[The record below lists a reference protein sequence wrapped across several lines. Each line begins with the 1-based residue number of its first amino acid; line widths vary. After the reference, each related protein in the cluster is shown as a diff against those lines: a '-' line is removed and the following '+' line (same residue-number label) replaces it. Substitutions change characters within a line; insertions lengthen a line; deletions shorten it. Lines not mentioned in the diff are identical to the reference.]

1 VEQKRKIKDMNKLKV
16 IVLLTTLMILLGC
29 GGPQRERKMKMAK
42 FKREQSDIKPI
53 SIDRD
58 VVKNED
64 TVSVITT
71 TMYTNED
78 FEKLEE
84 MREKRSVKRKQK

>member
-1 VEQKRKIKDMNKLKV
+1 MNKLKT

-42 FKREQSDIKPI
+42 FKSEQSKIKPI
-53 SIDRD
+53 SVTKD

-64 TVSVITT
+64 TVSIVTT
-71 TMYTNED
+71 NMYTNKD
-78 FEKLEE
+78 FDKLKEI
-84 MREKRSVKRKQK
+84 REKRSVKRKQK

>member
-1 VEQKRKIKDMNKLKV
+1 MQRRTIKDMNKLKT

-42 FKREQSDIKPI
+42 FKSEQSKIKPI
-53 SIDRD
+53 SVTKD

-64 TVSVITT
+64 TVSIVTT
-71 TMYTNED
+71 TMYTNKD
-78 FEKLEE
+78 FDKLKEI
-84 MREKRSVKRKQK
+84 REKRSVKRKQK

>member
-1 VEQKRKIKDMNKLKV
+1 MNKLKV

-71 TMYTNED
+71 TMYTSED

-84 MREKRSVKRKQK
+84 IREKRSAKRKQK

>member
-1 VEQKRKIKDMNKLKV
+1 
-16 IVLLTTLMILLGC
+16 
-29 GGPQRERKMKMAK
+29 MKMAK

-84 MREKRSVKRKQK
+84 MSEKRSVKRKQK

>member
-1 VEQKRKIKDMNKLKV
+1 
-16 IVLLTTLMILLGC
+16 
-29 GGPQRERKMKMAK
+29 MAK